1 MRFLTFMCTSN
12 HQITDDNVFEGA
24 DLKIATMYLFSS
36 CIFSVI
42 GICCPWYTDS
52 FDMVYTASSLQS
64 SWHRWILATVDNHV
78 CTAAIHRDMPLTWTW
93 IVISFM
99 EYDFDQRP
107 KKLISFMEY
116 DFDQRPKKRGV
127 HMMFIFVS
135 SVPQI

>member
-1 MRFLTFMCTSN
+1 
-12 HQITDDNVFEGA
+12 
-24 DLKIATMYLFSS
+24 
-36 CIFSVI
+36 
-42 GICCPWYTDS
+42 
-52 FDMVYTASSLQS
+52 MVYTASSLQS

-107 KKLISFMEY
+107 KK
-116 DFDQRPKKRGV
+116 RGV